1 MDCED
6 LLVLFIC
13 LFLFAVERPNE
24 TSTISHGMGGP
35 LRDYWGEGCVAKE
48 SFVFVLSGE
57 RQDLLRSGRA
67 TCKRNGGDNRE
78 FDSTKGYPGE
88 DGLKQF

>member
-6 LLVLFIC
+6 LLVGFIC
-13 LFLFAVERPNE
+13 LFHFTVERPNE
-24 TSTISHGMGGP
+24 TLTIWHDMGGP
-35 LRDYWGEGCVAKE
+35 LRDYWGEGCAANE

-67 TCKRNGGDNRE
+67 TCERNGGDTRE

-88 DGLKQF
+88 DGKMQC